1 VILTDAV
8 STPRAAGHGGPGTQ
22 VVAIELSDVCKSFGA
37 GNAVDDVSLDI
48 LDNEFFSILGPSGC
62 GKTTLMRMIAGF
74 EKPTTGSIKLH
85 GQPIESKPA
94 HKRDLNMVF
103 QSYALFPHL
112 SVYDNVAFEL
122 KVRKHPKKSIDPAVR
137 DALEL
142 VHLTG
147 MENRKPNQLS
157 GGQRQ
162 RVALARALVSRPA
175 LVLLDEPLGALDLKL
190 RKQMQV
196 ELKRMQREVGIT
208 FVYVT
213 HDQEEA
219 LTMSDRIAVINN
231 GELLQVADPQSL
243 YDQPATRFVADFI
256 GVSNILSGP
265 VKTRGSQYVADF
277 PGIGVV
283 PADLES
289 AADTAFASLRPELV
303 NVSDLDAPDV
313 DDVVTI
319 GEITEAIFLG
329 RETEYRIAVQG
340 RETPFLAHVA
350 NTGGSERR
358 FAVGQKV
365 KLSWMHNSVRWLR
378 D

>member
-1 VILTDAV
+1 MTLTSEA
-8 STPRAAGHGGPGTQ
+8 SPTARRESGRQG
-22 VVAIELSDVCKSFGA
+22 VAIELTDVCKSFGH
-37 GNAVDDVSLDI
+37 GNAVDNISLQI

-74 EKPTTGSIKLH
+74 ETPTSGSIVLD
-85 GQPIESKPA
+85 GEPIESKPA

-112 SVYDNVAFEL
+112 SVYDNIAFEL
-122 KVRKHPKKSIDPAVR
+122 RVRKHPKKSIDHSVR
-137 DALEL
+137 ESLDL

-147 MENRKPNQLS
+147 MEGRKPNELS

-219 LTMSDRIAVINN
+219 LTMSDRIAVMND
-231 GELLQVADPQSL
+231 GHLLQVDDPQSL
-243 YDQPATRFVADFI
+243 YDRPATRFVADFI
-256 GVSNILSGP
+256 GVSNLLTGRLAAQAGGP
-265 VKTRGSQYVADF
+265 SIDPDSNIDGM
-277 PGIGVV
+277 
-283 PADLES
+283 
-289 AADTAFASLRPELV
+289 FASIRPELV
-303 NVSDLDAPDV
+303 NVHEFDDPVV
-313 DDVVTI
+313 DDVVI
-319 GEITEAIFLG
+319 VGDVTEAIFLG
-329 RETEYRIAVQG
+329 RDTEYRIVVPERQSA
-340 RETPFLAHVA
+340 LIAHVA
-350 NTGGSERR
+350 NTGGREHR
-358 FAVGQKV
+358 FSVGQKV
-365 KLSWMHNSVRWLR
+365 KLGWAHTSVRWLR

>member
-1 VILTDAV
+1 M
-8 STPRAAGHGGPGTQ
+8 
-22 VVAIELSDVCKSFGA
+22 AIELTGVCKSFGSEK
-37 GNAVDDVSLDI
+37 AVDDVSLQI

-74 EKPTTGSIKLH
+74 ERPTTGSITLR
-85 GQPIESKPA
+85 GETIESLPA

-112 SVYDNVAFEL
+112 TVYENVAFEL
-122 KVRKHPKKSIDPAVR
+122 KVRKHPKPSIEPAVR
-137 DALEL
+137 EALEL

-147 MENRKPNQLS
+147 MERRRPNQLS

-196 ELKRMQREVGIT
+196 ELKRMQRDVGIT

-219 LTMSDRIAVINN
+219 LTMSDRIAVMNN
-231 GELLQVADPQSL
+231 GELLQVDDPQAL
-243 YDQPATRFVADFI
+243 YDRPVTRFVADFI
-256 GVSNILSGP
+256 GISNIL
-265 VKTRGSQYVADF
+265 TGSVTSQAGRRVVGLD
-277 PGIGVV
+277 GIGALSSESV
-283 PADLES
+283 PE
-289 AADTAFASLRPELV
+289 AATTSDTVYASVRPELITLRDLSE
-303 NVSDLDAPDV
+303 SDT
-313 DDVVTI
+313 DDVVI
-319 GEITEAIFLG
+319 LGEVTEVIFLG
-329 RETEYRIAVQG
+329 RETEYRVSVPD
-340 RETPFLAHVA
+340 RETPFVVHASNV
-350 NTGGSERR
+350 GGEDRR
-358 FAVGQKV
+358 FSIGQRV
-365 KLSWMHNSVRWLR
+365 KLGWEHRSVRWLR

>member
-1 VILTDAV
+1 MTKTMTDPV
-8 STPRAAGHGGPGTQ
+8 QSSRADGQ
-22 VVAIELSDVCKSFGA
+22 KVAIELTDVCKSFGS
-37 GNAVDDVSLDI
+37 GNAVDRVSMRI
-48 LDNEFFSILGPSGC
+48 MDNEFFSILGPSGC

-74 EKPTTGSIKLH
+74 EKPTTGSILLH
-85 GQPIESKPA
+85 GEPIETKPA

-122 KVRKHPKKSIDPAVR
+122 KVRKHPKKDIGPAVR
-137 DALEL
+137 DALAL

-147 MENRKPNQLS
+147 MEDRKPNELS

-219 LTMSDRIAVINN
+219 LTMSDRIAVMNN
-231 GELLQVADPQSL
+231 GVLLQVEDPQAL
-243 YDQPATRFVADFI
+243 YDRPATRFVADFI
-256 GVSNILSGP
+256 GVSNVLTGP
-265 VKTRGSQYVADF
+265 VKSRGGQLVAELE
-277 PGIGVV
+277 GIGPV
-283 PADLES
+283 PAAIDQ
-289 AADTAFASLRPELV
+289 AADLAHASIRPELV
-303 NVSDLDAPDV
+303 NISGLDSPDT
-313 DDVVTI
+313 DDVVTV
-319 GEITEAIFLG
+319 GEITESIFLG
-329 RETEYRIAVQG
+329 RETEYRIAVTG
-340 RETPFLAHVA
+340 REMPILAHVA
-350 NTGGSERR
+350 NTGGSQHR
-358 FAVGQKV
+358 FPVGQKV
-365 KLSWMHNSVRWLR
+365 KVSWAHDSIRWLR